1 MADRK
6 WLDLQLFGGEG
17 AGASGGEGGGE
28 GADTGS
34 NTADAG
40 RQRLLELGVPE
51 SKLRKNRQYSMPK
64 AQAARAPAAEE
75 GQPATGT
82 EETAPREEAKEASR
96 RMSWDEIQADPEY
109 QGEMQKIVNKRL
121 KSAKAAEEN
130 MGKLA
135 PALELLARNY
145 GLDPAKPD
153 FDALSKAIIDDGYY
167 YEQRAIQL
175 GVDVD
180 TAKGIEQR
188 EQDKKRQQQ
197 EQSMT
202 LEQEK
207 IRQHIAGLEQ
217 QGEAMKKIFPNFDL
231 KVELQNPAFARMT
244 SPNGGVSVE
253 DAYYAIHR
261 REIQAAAM
269 QVTAQKTAQSISN
282 SIQAGQKRPD
292 EAGTSGQAPSVTSF
306 DYSKASREQREAL
319 KQRIRYAAAHGEKI
333 YPGA

>member
-82 EETAPREEAKEASR
+82 EETAP
-96 RMSWDEIQADPEY
+96 WDEIQADPEY

-188 EQDKKRQQQ
+188 EQEKKRQQQ